1 MINSPAGMYAIFIPS
16 FSRTRRSPGARV
28 GVGEGSG
35 VLVGKEVA
43 VGSAVGGIVGTGV
56 ADGEQPAIINTQII
70 MKNNIEIVF
79 IFLSVV

>member
-1 MINSPAGMYAIFIPS
+1 
-16 FSRTRRSPGARV
+16 V

-43 VGSAVGGIVGTGV
+43 VGSAVGGIVGAGV
-56 ADGEQPAIINTQII
+56 ADGEQPAKINTQII
-70 MKNNIEIVF
+70 MKNNIGIVF